1 MKKSI
6 MLFVALLLFSVI
18 PLQAPKT
25 VYAAYA
31 SPDALYTLPS
41 MSVKRVTFAMQQVN
55 GIIYVV
61 GGIDL
66 TNGNHSLANAKK
78 LEAYDPIANQWT
90 LKADCPVAKEDMTST
105 VIGNNI
111 YIIGGIDVTQSI
123 TYSSVEVYNT
133 TTNKWSSIAS
143 MPVALTNAT
152 AATYDG
158 KIYVFGGRY
167 NGYNQSVGRYN
178 PGIAYIYDPATNVWS
193 QKDVGISGS
202 AAVIYQDEVYFFHT
216 NGFKKYNL
224 KTGVITMLRTIGI
237 PNANDDM
244 VLCRDKFYV
253 VGGNYTNSYVYEY
266 DPAKDTWAKKIYF
279 AYQNN
284 GNAVTAY
291 NGKVYTAG
299 GMNLSG
305 SISSYNTFQVYTPAT
320 TSTISLNAI
329 PYQNAA
335 NLSWETAIL
344 ANNYTVKR
352 STDGST
358 FQEIAKVTN
367 LSYRDTT
374 VEPQKQY
381 IYMVTANYANGSED
395 SNAVTFVSSLQSEQ
409 NSKKNM
415 LIRLK
420 EKETCQLESYMD
432 DPQAIISAATW
443 ASADD
448 SVATVEQDGKVTA
461 ISAGITK
468 ITVKASDDAWED
480 YLYVHVVPADKP
492 TETPTPTET
501 PAPTEEPQPTETPQP
516 SEILYTNQKDANIN
530 LASDAYRA
538 SESASDV
545 WFGYAS
551 YAPSKALDG
560 DLSTRWATDDNKHQP
575 VTLSVAF
582 KGVYRFNELYINE
595 AFDRVNYYKIEYL
608 SPNTTDTWVTLM
620 EREGT
625 NLLGTGSNKDVYL
638 DGFGEIDASGI
649 RITLDRPATE
659 KGVTLKEFQVKYK

>member
-6 MLFVALLLFSVI
+6 MLFVALLLFSAI
-18 PLQAPKT
+18 PLQAPET
-25 VYAAYA
+25 VYAAYS

-41 MSVKRVTFAMQQVN
+41 MSVKRTMFAMNEVN
-55 GIIYVV
+55 GIIYAV
-61 GGIDL
+61 GGVDI
-66 TNGNHSLANAKK
+66 TNGSYSLANAKK
-78 LEAYDPIANQWT
+78 LEAYDPIANKWT
-90 LKADCPVAKEDMTST
+90 LKADCPISKHDTAST
-105 VIGNNI
+105 VVGNNI
-111 YIIGGIDVTQSI
+111 YIIGGSDVTTSI
-123 TYSSVEVYNT
+123 AYSSVEVYNT
-133 TTNKWSSIAS
+133 ITNKWSSAAS
-143 MPVALTNAT
+143 MPVTLTNAGAT
-152 AATYDG
+152 TYDG
-158 KIYVFGGRY
+158 KIYVSGGRY
-167 NGYNQSVGRYN
+167 NPYTASPGKYNSD
-178 PGIAYIYDPATNVWS
+178 IIYIYDPATNVWT
-193 QKDVGISGS
+193 QKNIGAIGGT
-202 AAVIYQDEVYFFHT
+202 AVTYQNEIYLYMPKLFR
-216 NGFKKYNL
+216 KYNPQ
-224 KTGVITMLRTIGI
+224 TGVITTLSPA
-237 PNANDDM
+237 PNVDAYNDM
-244 VLCRDKFYV
+244 VVCRDKFYIL
-253 VGGNYTNSYVYEY
+253 GGQYTNTYVYEY
-266 DPAKDTWAKKIYF
+266 DPAKDAWAKKIYY
-279 AYQNN
+279 ASENST
-284 GNAVTAY
+284 NAITAY
-291 NGKVYTAG
+291 NGKIYAAG
-299 GMNLSG
+299 GTT
-305 SISSYNTFQVYTPAT
+305 IARTTSYNTFQVYTPAT

-335 NLSWETAIL
+335 NLSWETTIL

-358 FQEIAKVTN
+358 FQEIAKVT
-367 LSYRDTT
+367 SQAYQDTT
-374 VEPQKQY
+374 VEPQKEY

-395 SNAVTFVSSLQSEQ
+395 SNAVTFVSSSQSDQ
-409 NSKKNM
+409 NSKKNL

-432 DPQAIISAATW
+432 DPQTIAPSATW

-448 SVATVEQDGKVTA
+448 SVATVEQDGKVMA
-461 ISAGITK
+461 VSAGITK
-468 ITVKASDDAWED
+468 MTVKASDDAWED

-492 TETPTPTET
+492 TETPAPIET
-501 PAPTEEPQPTETPQP
+501 PQPTEEPQPTETPQP
-516 SEILYTNQKDANIN
+516 SEILYTNQKDANMN

-538 SESASDV
+538 SESASEV

-638 DGFGEIDASGI
+638 DGFGDIDASAI